1 LDVARIE
8 TAGAAAGLT
17 AAGLAAAGLD
27 AGALG
32 IVADQAGI
40 AADMTMPAAAAR
52 MAPTRKTLKTGTS
65 IWGKAPR
72 SDREG
77 SRMESAIMPGMRE

>member
-17 AAGLAAAGLD
+17 AEV
-27 AGALG
+27 LG

-65 IWGKAPR
+65 I
-72 SDREG
+72 
-77 SRMESAIMPGMRE
+77 